1 VTSDRGHSNMLLIH
15 ESNNVIGHF
24 LRTLLNLSTQLVEK
38 NLHRSRRRDDG
49 QSRPDFCS
57 LVARHF

>member
-24 LRTLLNLSTQLVEK
+24 LHTLTQLEHTTCREK
-38 NLHRSRRRDDG
+38 LTS
-49 QSRPDFCS
+49 
-57 LVARHF
+57 